1 MTFQTNYGR
10 KNFRKLTRAGKAS
23 LSLAIPREL
32 AVELGWRAG
41 PRAAVKKRGQ
51 GISVE
56 GWKE

>member
-1 MTFQTNYGR
+1 
-10 KNFRKLTRAGKAS
+10 LTRAGKAS